1 MVKIMKMKT
10 QNRLKLSR
18 ALKKK
23 LARKQNRKKR
33 SYIQPS
39 KRALPKVKA
48 LFRNDITTSNR
59 AYINIR
65 DGKDINE
72 VAARSLCENLWL
84 KFQTHSDQ
92 HFLQEFAIDFDARF
106 WEMDLT
112 VALIERGHSVTCPK
126 PGPDVCIEGDQ
137 KVWVEA
143 IAPKAGKGP
152 DKVPPVKFGEA
163 QTVPND
169 QIILRYTSA
178 IAEKFDRYKS
188 YVSSGIISNNEP
200 YVIAI
205 NGCQIPSARLDHNPP
220 RIVRSVFPIGD
231 EYLTINRQTGSTKD
245 SGFIF
250 RPSIKKS
257 SGSDIPTDL
266 FLREDLAQISAIIFS
281 CSDCC
286 NRPSK
291 GNDWVVVHNPLAVN
305 PICSGL
311 FPCFKEYQATENGE
325 GEYILDNI
333 QSNTQ

>member
-1 MVKIMKMKT
+1 MKT
-10 QNRLKLSR
+10 HNRLNLSR
-18 ALKKK
+18 ALRKK
-23 LARKQNRKKR
+23 LAIKQNRKKR
-33 SYIQPS
+33 VYIQPS
-39 KRALPKVKA
+39 KRGLPKVEA
-48 LFRNDITTSNR
+48 LFRNDITTSSR

-65 DGKDINE
+65 DGKDVHE

-84 KFQTHSDQ
+84 KFQPYSDQ

-112 VALIERGHSVTCPK
+112 VALIEKGHRVICPK
-126 PGPDVCIEGDQ
+126 PGPDVCIESEQ

-143 IAPKAGKGP
+143 IAPKAGEGP
-152 DKVPPVKFGEA
+152 DKVPSMKSGEV
-163 QTVPND
+163 QTLPSD

-178 IAEKFDRYKS
+178 IAEKFERYQS

-205 NGCQIPSARLDHNPP
+205 NGCQIPKARLDDNLP

-231 EYLTINRQTGSTKD
+231 EYLTIDRQTGSVKG

-250 RPSIKKS
+250 RPSIKKI

-266 FLREDLAQISAIIFS
+266 FLREEFAQISAIIFS

-286 NRPSK
+286 NRPTK
-291 GNDWVVVHNPLAVN
+291 GNDWVVVHNPLAIN
-305 PICSGL
+305 PICAGL
-311 FPCFKEYQATENGE
+311 FPCFNEYQVTENGE
-325 GEYILDNI
+325 GEYILNNI
-333 QSNTQ
+333 QSNT